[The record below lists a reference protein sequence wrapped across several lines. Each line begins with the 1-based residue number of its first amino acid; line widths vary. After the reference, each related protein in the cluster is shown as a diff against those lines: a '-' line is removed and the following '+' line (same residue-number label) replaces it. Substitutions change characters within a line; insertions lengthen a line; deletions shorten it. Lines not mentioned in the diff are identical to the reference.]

1 MNRDDQGA
9 PLANVHGEIM
19 PLANA
24 TVPVLDRGFL
34 FGDSV
39 YEVLRIYRGRPWL
52 EAEHF
57 VRLEHSL
64 GAIRIAGVDLARLRG
79 RMRETIAAGAFRE
92 ATAYIQVTRGAAPRT
107 HAFPPAGT
115 KPFELIFV
123 QPFLDSHA
131 DSRRTGCA
139 VMSSPDVRWGRCD
152 IKSTNLLGNVLAI
165 QAAKEAG
172 CQEALLYKPDGNLT
186 EATHSSLFG
195 VVAGVLR
202 TAPKTSAVLPGVTRD
217 LVVKLAKE
225 ERIAV
230 EERPL
235 SMTELVV
242 TPELFLTG
250 TTAEVLPVVCVDGK
264 PIGDGRPGPVTRRLQ
279 EAYAG
284 VLQSFLSA
292 SD

>member
-1 MNRDDQGA
+1 
-9 PLANVHGEIM
+9 
-19 PLANA
+19 
-24 TVPVLDRGFL
+24 
-34 FGDSV
+34 
-39 YEVLRIYRGRPWL
+39 
-52 EAEHF
+52 
-57 VRLEHSL
+57 L

-123 QPFLDSHA
+123 QPFLDSYA
-131 DSRRTGCA
+131 DSRRTGGA
-139 VMSSPDVRWGRCD
+139 VISSPDVRWGRCD

-165 QAAKEAG
+165 QAAKEAS
-172 CQEALLYKPDGNLT
+172 CQEALLYKPDGTLT

-250 TTAEVLPVVCVDGK
+250 TTAEVLPVVTVDGK

-279 EAYAG
+279 EAYAR